1 MYFRFSV
8 SNSLIAISAVNNDLK
23 NISNWCAN
31 NSLLINPD
39 KTKLVV
45 VGLPQLTKKLPAISL
60 SLLGKTISP
69 VSVAKDLGVFIDQGL
84 TYNVHIT
91 KTASG
96 CMNQLVQINR
106 INHLLDKK
114 TLLLLINSFVFTK
127 LFYCPSVWGN
137 TNKSNIHKLQLV
149 QNFAARI
156 VLGLRK
162 FDRISE
168 GRRSLK
174 WLVSQRRF
182 YIMT

>member
-1 MYFRFSV
+1 MGSILGPVLFTININDLINVVDNSQVTAYVDDCQLYFIFSV
-8 SNSLIAISAVNNDLK
+8 SNSLSAISAVNNDLK

-45 VGLPQLTKKLPAISL
+45 IGLPQLTKKLPAISL

-106 INHLLDKK
+106 IKHLLDKK
-114 TLLLLINSFVFTK
+114 TL
-127 LFYCPSVWGN
+127 
-137 TNKSNIHKLQLV
+137 
-149 QNFAARI
+149 
-156 VLGLRK
+156 
-162 FDRISE
+162 
-168 GRRSLK
+168 
-174 WLVSQRRF
+174 
-182 YIMT
+182 